1 MAFLGTTF
9 MKIEKSKL
17 NYTYSIN
24 HITTN
29 QIEYPQR
36 CFRKLFPKRQIR
48 FKLVFLTKKFKER
61 KHFFDFSNCND

>member
-9 MKIEKSKL
+9 MNIEKSEL

-29 QIEYPQR
+29 QIECP
-36 CFRKLFPKRQIR
+36 
-48 FKLVFLTKKFKER
+48 
-61 KHFFDFSNCND
+61 